1 MTSPKLLLASCLIPL
16 ALAACGNGAGVASL
30 SIPFAVDNEF
40 AASWYLG
47 DGETVGPLT
56 DGACA
61 MRAGNR
67 QGKCHSF
74 TWLPVAATSYA
85 GVYWQYPDKSYGA
98 VAGKAIP
105 AGAKSVSFWAWGG
118 KGGEAVKFFAGVPID
133 GFNVQIGPITLT
145 TTPTQYYLNLQN
157 VTYTNVAAPF
167 GWATNTQSSGG
178 STVINIDDIEWLDTP
193 PVGNT
198 AGCTDSMAANY
209 NAGANMSDGSC
220 LYNVTFQVDLS
231 AVTLTANSVPQ
242 VEAAFNGYCP
252 DNCNKLVKGTGTVW
266 TTTLPLPIAG
276 PAGYLFSLGNG
287 AAGYEVVP
295 TICSL
300 DPSQDD
306 QHRTRSLTVTAA
318 QKTLP
323 VVHFGSCN

>member
-1 MTSPKLLLASCLIPL
+1 MTRRKLLLASCLIPL
-16 ALAACGNGAGVASL
+16 ALAACGNGAGVATL

-67 QGKCHSF
+67 EGKCHSF
-74 TWLPVAATSYA
+74 TWLPVSAMSYA
-85 GVYWQYPDKSYGA
+85 GVYWQYPDKSYGS
-98 VAGKAIP
+98 VKGKAIP

-133 GFNVQIGPITLT
+133 GFNVLLGPVTLT

-167 GWATNTQSSGG
+167 GWATNTQSAGG
-178 STVINIDDIEWLDTP
+178 STVINIDDIEWLGTP

-209 NAGANMSDGSC
+209 NAGANMNDGSC
-220 LYNVTFQVDLS
+220 LYNVTFLVDMTGNDPAAGEIPQIDAS
-231 AVTLTANSVPQ
+231 FNTFCNGCNALTKSSMS
-242 VEAAFNGYCP
+242 
-252 DNCNKLVKGTGTVW
+252 DVW
-266 TTTLPLPIAG
+266 TSTLPLAPGTYQFKYARNAAMPPAYEMVPVTCSADASL
-276 PAGYLFSLGNG
+276 PAG
-287 AAGYEVVP
+287 
-295 TICSL
+295 
-300 DPSQDD
+300 D
-306 QHRTRSLTVTAA
+306 RTRPLTVTAA
-318 QKTLP
+318 PQTLLL
-323 VVHFGSCN
+323 VHFGSCN